1 MKDINIED
9 RLIFAL
15 DVPEVSEAKDIVS
28 ELDDSVNF
36 YKIGMEMLMTGKYFE
51 LLDWLIKKD
60 KKVFVD
66 LKFFDVPETVGRTIA
81 RLSDYGATFA
91 TIHGNQALMEKA
103 SKNKNNLKILAVTAL
118 TSLDRGDL
126 DDLGFACDVQDL
138 VISRAKRAFEAG
150 CDGIVSSGLEVPFI
164 REHVDDKLIAVIAE
178 VRNTFGENHSYLL
191 FNEDGSEI
199 LKGQWLEARKEFHV
213 SPFYH
218 VKGKYKFRFIF
229 NKNKIA
235 VWIDYFDDKK
245 TLLTSVVAKNIELN
259 DYNLLKN
266 LSLMPFM
273 MFKVIFLI
281 HWQALKLLLKK
292 NKYIPKPAKPSHKI
306 TTSEKI

>member
-1 MKDINIED
+1 MKNIRLED

-15 DVPEVSEAKDIVS
+15 DVPEVVDAKEIDS

-36 YKIGMEMLMTGKYFE
+36 YKIGMEMLMTGRYFE
-51 LLDWLIKKD
+51 LLDWLIKQD

-103 SKNKNNLKILAVTAL
+103 AANKGNLKILAVTAL

-126 DDLGFACDVQDL
+126 EDLGFACNVQDL

-164 REHVDDKLIAVIAE
+164 REYVDDRLIAVTPGIRPVANDDDQKRVVDVATAFKSGSDYIVVGRPIKNAE
-178 VRNTFGENHSYLL
+178 NRY
-191 FNEDGSEI
+191 
-199 LKGQWLEARKEFHV
+199 EAAINIQNIIK
-213 SPFYH
+213 
-218 VKGKYKFRFIF
+218 KIF
-229 NKNKIA
+229 E
-235 VWIDYFDDKK
+235 
-245 TLLTSVVAKNIELN
+245 SV
-259 DYNLLKN
+259 
-266 LSLMPFM
+266 
-273 MFKVIFLI
+273 
-281 HWQALKLLLKK
+281 
-292 NKYIPKPAKPSHKI
+292 
-306 TTSEKI
+306 

>member
-1 MKDINIED
+1 MKNIKTED

-15 DVPEVSEAKDIVS
+15 DVPEVSEAKKIVT

-36 YKIGMEMLMTGKYFE
+36 YKIGMELLMTGQYFE
-51 LLDWLIKKD
+51 LLEWLIKKD

-103 SKNKNNLKILAVTAL
+103 AENKKNLKILAVTAL

-126 DDLGFACDVQDL
+126 DDLGFDCDVQEL

-164 REHVDDKLIAVIAE
+164 REYVDNKLIAVTPGIRPVANDDDQKR
-178 VRNTFGENHSYLL
+178 VVDVATAFKS
-191 FNEDGSEI
+191 GSDYI
-199 LKGQWLEARKEFHV
+199 VVGR
-213 SPFYH
+213 P
-218 VKGKYKFRFIF
+218 I
-229 NKNKIA
+229 KNASNRRVAAANIQKI
-235 VWIDYFDDKK
+235 IR
-245 TLLTSVVAKNIELN
+245 SVFETV
-259 DYNLLKN
+259 
-266 LSLMPFM
+266 
-273 MFKVIFLI
+273 
-281 HWQALKLLLKK
+281 
-292 NKYIPKPAKPSHKI
+292 
-306 TTSEKI
+306 

>member
-1 MKDINIED
+1 MKNIKLED

-36 YKIGMEMLMTGKYFE
+36 YKIGMEMLMTGQYFE
-51 LLDWLIKKD
+51 LLDWLTKKD

-103 SKNKNNLKILAVTAL
+103 SENKKNLKILAVTAL

-126 DDLGFACDVQDL
+126 DDLGFECDVQDL
-138 VISRAKRAFEAG
+138 VISRAKRAFDAG

-164 REHVDDKLIAVIAE
+164 REYVNNKLICVTPGIRPVSNDDDQKRVVDVATAFKSGSDYIVVGRPIKNAKNRYE
-178 VRNTFGENHSYLL
+178 AASNIQNT
-191 FNEDGSEI
+191 I
-199 LKGQWLEARKEFHV
+199 
-213 SPFYH
+213 
-218 VKGKYKFRFIF
+218 
-229 NKNKIA
+229 
-235 VWIDYFDDKK
+235 KK
-245 TLLTSVVAKNIELN
+245 TFESV
-259 DYNLLKN
+259 
-266 LSLMPFM
+266 
-273 MFKVIFLI
+273 
-281 HWQALKLLLKK
+281 
-292 NKYIPKPAKPSHKI
+292 
-306 TTSEKI
+306 